1 MAQASFDRI
10 SKRLNN
16 IYKYV
21 AVYSLGKLFGGD
33 ERFALLRE
41 SERNKSRKEVV
52 ATVTPIQG
60 MAYVRKLVARSNK
73 NSMRRPSDRLAGNV
87 GLSAI
92 IYFVFHRRLP
102 LLLCECR
109 CTAGR

>member
-1 MAQASFDRI
+1 MAQALYDRI

-52 ATVTPIQG
+52 ATVTNTDP
-60 MAYVRKLVARSNK
+60 
-73 NSMRRPSDRLAGNV
+73 GNGV
-87 GLSAI
+87 
-92 IYFVFHRRLP
+92 
-102 LLLCECR
+102 
-109 CTAGR
+109 CTKTRGEVE

>member
-1 MAQASFDRI
+1 MAQALYDRI

-52 ATVTPIQG
+52 ATVTNI
-60 MAYVRKLVARSNK
+60 V
-73 NSMRRPSDRLAGNV
+73 
-87 GLSAI
+87 SADPRNG
-92 IYFVFHRRLP
+92 V
-102 LLLCECR
+102 
-109 CTAGR
+109 CTKTRGEVE